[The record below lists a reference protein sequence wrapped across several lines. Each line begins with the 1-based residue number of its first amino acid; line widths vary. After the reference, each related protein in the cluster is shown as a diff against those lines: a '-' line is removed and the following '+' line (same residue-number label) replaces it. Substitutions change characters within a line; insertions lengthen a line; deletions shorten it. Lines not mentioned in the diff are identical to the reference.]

1 MEKIAVAR
9 QPFYHEAQQ
18 PSKGH
23 ELANEMQ
30 TYPAETLTSQ
40 SNSSPTLVDG
50 SASPYTSLR
59 DSSGPFTNLTLAA
72 STQPGLN
79 PWSQFCN
86 VPSSPDANS
95 SDFIAEADSL
105 WPRGSN
111 CNTISCTSSASQAQ
125 LDSINYAEYFPHSF
139 HGSDPL
145 VQLHRRIRQNNSTAD
160 MGQLVPGFTISD
172 VAAPAL
178 EDPVQVSSTRRLELI
193 DSISKEESECC
204 CDSQLQP
211 AHLQQGE
218 GSAPLDGDD
227 DDGQTPDQIQLA
239 RAHQFLFLDQERH
252 CRHAELIP
260 PTSMFDDLRGMTKC
274 SHGFGVS
281 TSPAATRKSECALS
295 SSSTGDTGHTTEDCK
310 LHETTITDF
319 GSPGGEMNH
328 KATHAPCSCIGKR
341 KRRPEREDIADPD
354 SIQPAVL

>member
-9 QPFYHEAQQ
+9 QLFYHEAQQ

-50 SASPYTSLR
+50 SATPYTSLR
-59 DSSGPFTNLTLAA
+59 DSSGPFTNSTTTA
-72 STQPGLN
+72 STRPGLN
-79 PWSQFCN
+79 PWSGFCN

-95 SDFIAEADSL
+95 SDFVAEADSL
-105 WPRGSN
+105 WRRSSYY
-111 CNTISCTSSASQAQ
+111 NTISCTSSASQAQ
-125 LDSINYAEYFPHSF
+125 LDSENYAEYFPHSF

-145 VQLHRRIRQNNSTAD
+145 VQLHCRIRQNNSTAD
-160 MGQLVPGFTISD
+160 MGQLVPGFAVSD

-178 EDPVQVSSTRRLELI
+178 EDPVQVSSIRRQQLI
-193 DSISKEESECC
+193 DSILREESECH

-218 GSAPLDGDD
+218 GSAPHDDDD
-227 DDGQTPDQIQLA
+227 DDGQTLDQIQLA
-239 RAHQFLFLDQERH
+239 RARQFLFLDQERH
-252 CRHAELIP
+252 HSHAELSP
-260 PTSMFDDLRGMTKC
+260 PASVFDDLRGMTKC

-281 TSPAATRKSECALS
+281 TSPGATRKSECVLS
-295 SSSTGDTGHTTEDCK
+295 SSSTGDTGSLTEDYK

-319 GSPGGEMNH
+319 GSPGGEMNYMS
-328 KATHAPCSCIGKR
+328 THATCSRIGKR